1 MNEKRNRK
9 SFFIKSFLLVM
20 LVVAISGIILNV
32 IYNTW
37 VYPFL
42 WERLH
47 WEIFT
52 VEDTSGSAFYS
63 VFSLFSW
70 FFMQGIL
77 AALPNYIAIPLRTFM
92 ARHLKST
99 IHIEISEYFDGYPDW
114 FAGVY
119 CLLCIVILILLFLVL
134 ISPYIIG
141 AVVYSRI
148 INRELNHIL
157 EEEKRQRIEFDR
169 KRSLMISDIA
179 HDLKTPI
186 TTISGYA
193 QAISEGMVKDPEKQK
208 EYLEAIT
215 RKSSQLNE
223 LIQLLYEYVK
233 LDSEG
238 FSLKK
243 EKTDIGEC
251 LREIVA
257 ASYAD
262 MEAKQIELD
271 MDIPEEKIYY
281 DLDRLEFGRAVN
293 NIINNA
299 LQHNPAGIRLVIQMR
314 RTGDANWKIII
325 GDTGVKI
332 PSEIAENIFDPFVL
346 GDASRNSKNGSGLG
360 TSVSHKIITMH
371 GWELELADK
380 PTKDYTK
387 AFIITLSK
395 G

>member
-1 MNEKRNRK
+1 MNKKGNRK
-9 SFFIKSFLLVM
+9 KFFIKSFLLVM
-20 LVVAISGIILNV
+20 LVVAISGIFLNV

-42 WERLH
+42 WKTLH

-52 VEDTSGSAFYS
+52 VEDISGSAFYS
-63 VFSLFSW
+63 IFSLFGW
-70 FFMQGIL
+70 FALRGIL
-77 AALPNYIAIPLRTFM
+77 TAVPNYFSLPLQTFF
-92 ARHLKST
+92 ARYFKDAM
-99 IHIEISEYFDGYPDW
+99 HIEIDEYFEGYPEW
-114 FAGVY
+114 FVGLY
-119 CLLCIVILILLFLVL
+119 CIICILILVLLFIIL
-134 ISPYIIG
+134 ISPYIVG

-157 EEEKRQRIEFDR
+157 EEENRQREEFDR

-193 QAISEGMVKDPEKQK
+193 QAISEGMVPDEKKQK

-215 RKSSQLNE
+215 RKSSQMNE

-238 FSLKK
+238 FELKK
-243 EKTDIGEC
+243 EKTDIGEF
-251 LREIVA
+251 LREA
-257 ASYAD
+257 AAAIYPD
-262 MEAKQIELD
+262 MEEHQVELE
-271 MDIPEEKIYY
+271 MDIPEEKMYY
-281 DLDRLEFGRAVN
+281 DLDRIEFGRAIH
-293 NIINNA
+293 NILNNA
-299 LQHNPAGIRLVIQMR
+299 LQHNPKGIRLVIQMR
-314 RTGDANWKIII
+314 RSGDGHWKIII

-332 PSEIAENIFDPFVL
+332 PQDIAANIFDPFVL

-360 TSVSHKIITMH
+360 TSISYKIVAMH

-380 PTKDYTK
+380 PAKDYTK
-387 AFIITLSK
+387 AFIITLTK
-395 G
+395 